1 MMNRRCRRCCCINN
15 NYSNSNVQNALAN
28 QGVLETACNEPCSYP
43 TYNQDCGC
51 GFDEYDNIFPENP
64 MLAQS
69 YVPIQNMNETLTPC
83 KGLACG
89 TIFPELV
96 SPYNPLDSM
105 RQLSYLESTNSIGE
119 GCNKCQNQ

>member
-69 YVPIQNMNETLTPC
+69 YVPKYE
-83 KGLACG
+83 
-89 TIFPELV
+89 
-96 SPYNPLDSM
+96 
-105 RQLSYLESTNSIGE
+105 
-119 GCNKCQNQ
+119 

>member
-69 YVPIQNMNETLTPC
+69 YTRCSGNRRCPVAKVIINLGVHAAF
-83 KGLACG
+83 KL
-89 TIFPELV
+89 
-96 SPYNPLDSM
+96 
-105 RQLSYLESTNSIGE
+105 
-119 GCNKCQNQ
+119 